1 MKRWG
6 VVAGLIWVL
15 LGMGVA
21 AAHFKDAGVDSVR
34 GPSSNREIVM
44 RSNTAYVD
52 ARGHAKE
59 VWNDLDPRN
68 VNIRFGQDGET
79 HTVKWVDKDLI
90 LQGSPAK
97 SYAGYWYNKNPDIIA
112 LSRYWFDGRMSTAS
126 QKAIAAH
133 ELGHALGLAHN
144 FDDNTQLMD
153 PSPATDTA
161 SNPRV
166 VRPQSH
172 DRSDYYSRWP

>member
-52 ARGHAKE
+52 ARGHARE
-59 VWNDLDPRN
+59 VWNDLNPRH
-68 VNIRFGQDGET
+68 VNIRFGLDGET
-79 HTVKWVDKDLI
+79 HTVKWVDRRKIREGEDP
-90 LQGSPAK
+90 PANG
-97 SYAGYWYNKNPDIIA
+97 YAGYWYNKNPDIIA
-112 LSRYWFDGRMSTAS
+112 LSDYWFNGRMSSAS
-126 QKAIAAH
+126 GKAIAAH
-133 ELGHALGLAHN
+133 EMGHALGLAHK
-144 FDDNTQLMD
+144 F
-153 PSPATDTA
+153 
-161 SNPRV
+161 
-166 VRPQSH
+166 
-172 DRSDYYSRWP
+172 